1 MTLNLLLLL
10 LINFGFFTSDSVITK
25 TLYSSNTLIINQ
37 LSANSFQHI
46 TYLETDSF
54 GKVACNGL
62 IVIDANEAII
72 IDTPTTDS
80 VSTELINWVQN
91 SLNCEIKGVIPT
103 HFHDDCLGGL
113 EAFHQFKIPS
123 YAYFKTIDLVKE
135 QQLPIPKNSFNTFKE
150 FKLGNST
157 LVLTYLGEA
166 HTSDNIVAYFSKDQI
181 LFGGCMIKSVGATKG
196 YLGNANINEWSN
208 TVKKVKSKFGE
219 AKIVVPGHGDIG
231 GHELLDYTISLFK
244 E

>member
-135 QQLPIPKNSFNTFKE
+135 QQLPIPKNS
-150 FKLGNST
+150 
-157 LVLTYLGEA
+157 
-166 HTSDNIVAYFSKDQI
+166 
-181 LFGGCMIKSVGATKG
+181 
-196 YLGNANINEWSN
+196 
-208 TVKKVKSKFGE
+208 
-219 AKIVVPGHGDIG
+219 
-231 GHELLDYTISLFK
+231 
-244 E
+244 